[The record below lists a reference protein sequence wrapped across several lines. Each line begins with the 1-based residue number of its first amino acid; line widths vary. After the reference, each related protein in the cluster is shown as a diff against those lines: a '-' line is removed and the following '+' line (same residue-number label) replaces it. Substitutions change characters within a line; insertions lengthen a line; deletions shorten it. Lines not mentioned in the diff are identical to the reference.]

1 MTPIPDKLE
10 LNYIDTYWP
19 LRHKKKNYKFLGV
32 GTGTGTGYVVRST
45 VVVNK
50 KGSAKLIDGQRKH
63 LEGTEPGKVR
73 KYVITF
79 RPGPGVGVGVKLVE
93 DVAGGL
99 VIPAAKQEDG
109 VLQAQSQLC
118 LCLHPAGKYDFSLRK
133 KNVRDDHNKC
143 CGAEA
148 VCLLPAPGFFPP
160 TPASA
165 SFFHRLRLWEA
176 GAGETHSPAGNPTF
190 CYGTKC

>member
-1 MTPIPDKLE
+1 MTWVTHGVWLIARWRDKKLTPIPDKLE
-10 LNYIDTYWP
+10 LNYIDTYWL

-73 KYVITF
+73 KYYVITF

-99 VIPAAKQEDG
+99 VIPSAKQEDG
-109 VLQAQSQLC
+109 VLQAQSQQCFYLIQNSP
-118 LCLHPAGKYDFSLRK
+118 HTGT
-133 KNVRDDHNKC
+133 
-143 CGAEA
+143 
-148 VCLLPAPGFFPP
+148 LL
-160 TPASA
+160 
-165 SFFHRLRLWEA
+165 
-176 GAGETHSPAGNPTF
+176 
-190 CYGTKC
+190 